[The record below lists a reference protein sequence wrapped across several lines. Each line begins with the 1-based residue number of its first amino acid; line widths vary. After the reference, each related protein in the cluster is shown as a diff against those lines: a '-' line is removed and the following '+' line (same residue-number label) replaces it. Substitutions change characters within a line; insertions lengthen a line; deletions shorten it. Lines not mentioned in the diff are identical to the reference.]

1 MRQTCSST
9 APGRLTARDCLLAAL
24 FCLTVLGSGTAGAG
38 PREEGVAP
46 ANIYDVTFSARL
58 DPASGLAHVSLELE
72 QSSRLVQEIRMSLP
86 KPRYTNIRS
95 DAPVDTSGERIVW
108 RPGVGG
114 STLHYD
120 VVIEQVRANGLKD
133 TRITPDWALFKL
145 DHLFPSAWSDTE
157 DGVHAASRLAL
168 SGPRGWRF
176 ETPYGH
182 GENKRFVVDNPG
194 RRFDQ
199 PRGWAMAGKLAVR
212 RDRVSRRNV
221 SVVSPAGNGLR
232 TNDTLSFLNWTLP
245 ALVEVFPQFPSR
257 LLIVGGSEDMWR
269 GGLSGNAS
277 LYMHPGRPLVSGNR
291 TSTLLHELVHVASR
305 MRGEDGAD
313 WIVEG
318 IAEFYS
324 LNLLFRS
331 GGISRYRYEKA
342 FETLAK
348 WSAGTGCTATNR
360 SQGKRNAAAALVL
373 RDLDE
378 EIRDRTKNKASLDT
392 VVQNLMQESRT
403 VSNAGFRA
411 AAEKLVKGKVK
422 ALADCP

>member
-9 APGRLTARDCLLAAL
+9 APGRLTVGDRLLAAL
-24 FCLTVLGSGTAGAG
+24 CCLAALASGTADAG

-46 ANIYDVTFSARL
+46 ANIYDVTFSADL
-58 DPASGLAHVSLELE
+58 DPGAGLAHVSIELE
-72 QSSRLVQEIRMSLP
+72 QSSQLVQEVRMSLP
-86 KPRYTNIRS
+86 QPRYTNIRS
-95 DAPVDTSGERIVW
+95 DAPIDTRGERIVW
-108 RPGVGG
+108 RPGTGG

-120 VVIEQVRANGLKD
+120 VIIEQVRTNGLSD

-145 DHLFPSAWSDTE
+145 DHLFPSAATE
-157 DGVHAASRLAL
+157 TETDVHSASRLAL

-182 GENKRFVVDNPG
+182 GEKKRFVVDNPG

-199 PRGWAMAGKLAVR
+199 PRGWSMAGKLAVR
-212 RDRVSRRNV
+212 RDRISDHNV
-221 SVVSPAGNGLR
+221 SVVSPAGSGLR
-232 TNDTLSFLNWTLP
+232 NNDTLSFLSWTLP
-245 ALVEVFPQFPSR
+245 ALADVFPQLPSR
-257 LLIVGGSEDMWR
+257 LLIVGGTEDMWR
-269 GGLSGNAS
+269 GGLSGSAS

-305 MRGEDGAD
+305 MRAEGGAD

-324 LNLLFRS
+324 VNLLYRS
-331 GGISRYRYEKA
+331 GGISRYRYDKA
-342 FETLAK
+342 FKTLAK
-348 WSAGTGCTATNR
+348 WSAGIECKATDR
-360 SQGKRNAAAALVL
+360 SQGKRTAAAALVM

-378 EIRDRTKNKASLDT
+378 EIRDRTKDEASLDT

-411 AAEKLVKGKVK
+411 AAAELVKGEVK